1 MGRDGKRDRGVSDC
15 RDFNPRAPCGAR
27 HVARHLGLLALRF
40 QSTRPVWGATV
51 AKMPH
56 TNSGI
61 FQSTRPVWGATDRPK
76 VSLPDRQFQSTR
88 PVWGATFDGQDM
100 ELFSGISI
108 HAPRVGRDVRRIP
121 HFRRL
126 VYFNPRAPCGARRQ
140 CLAYKHRVYEFQS
153 TRPVWGATCFRGSEK
168 HDDLISI
175 HAPRV
180 GRDAVQLAA
189 GVCVLTISIHAP
201 RVGRDFNSTA
211 FLAWAKHFNPR
222 APCGARRCYDG
233 QR

>member
-1 MGRDGKRDRGVSDC
+1 MFAASPVTVRYISIHAPRVGRDVLCVKHWDEIKISIHAPRVGRDGKRDRGVSDC

-88 PVWGATFDGQDM
+88 PVWGAT
-100 ELFSGISI
+100 L
-108 HAPRVGRDVRRIP
+108 
-121 HFRRL
+121 
-126 VYFNPRAPCGARRQ
+126 
-140 CLAYKHRVYEFQS
+140 
-153 TRPVWGATCFRGSEK
+153 TRPRSSLGRN
-168 HDDLISI
+168 ISI

-180 GRDAVQLAA
+180 GRDAVMMDNDD
-189 GVCVLTISIHAP
+189 T
-201 RVGRDFNSTA
+201 D
-211 FLAWAKHFNPR
+211 WDFNPR
-222 APCGARRCYDG
+222 APCGARRVLLGHWYG
-233 QR
+233 TA